1 MGRRFKPRIPHIGG
15 MNMETSY
22 IIETW
27 MDGKQTISIHKNRA
41 MAVREWNCFIDR
53 AIDAKKKCR
62 IRVTKS
68 SDAESVVINE
78 WNNL

>member
-1 MGRRFKPRIPHIGG
+1 MGRRFKPRIPYTRR
-15 MNMETSY
+15 MNMDTSY
-22 IIETW
+22 IIQTW
-27 MDGKQTISIHKNRA
+27 MDGKQTLSIHKNRA
-41 MAVREWNCFIDR
+41 MAVREWNSFIDR

>member
-1 MGRRFKPRIPHIGG
+1 MGRRFKPRIPYTRR
-15 MNMETSY
+15 MNMDTSY
-22 IIETW
+22 IIQTW
-27 MDGKQTISIHKNRA
+27 MDGKQTLSIHKNRA
-41 MAVREWNCFIDR
+41 MAVREWNSFIDR

-68 SDAESVVINE
+68 SDEESVVLNE

>member
-15 MNMETSY
+15 MNMETRY

-27 MDGKQTISIHKNRA
+27 MDGKQTLSIRKNRA
-41 MAVREWNCFIDR
+41 MAVKEWNSFIDR

-68 SDAESVVINE
+68 SDSETVVIN
-78 WNNL
+78 

>member
-15 MNMETSY
+15 MNMETRY

-27 MDGKQTISIHKNRA
+27 MDGKQTLSIRKNRA
-41 MAVREWNCFIDR
+41 MAVKEWNSFIDR

-68 SDAESVVINE
+68 SDSETVVINE
-78 WNNL
+78 WKNL

>member
-15 MNMETSY
+15 MSMETRY

-27 MDGKQTISIHKNRA
+27 MDGKQTLSIHKNRA
-41 MAVREWNCFIDR
+41 MAVKEWNSFIDR

-78 WNNL
+78 WKNL